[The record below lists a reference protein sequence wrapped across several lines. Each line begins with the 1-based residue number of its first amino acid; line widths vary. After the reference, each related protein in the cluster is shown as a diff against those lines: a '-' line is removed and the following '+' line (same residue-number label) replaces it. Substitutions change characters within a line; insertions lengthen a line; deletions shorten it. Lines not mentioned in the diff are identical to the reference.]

1 MGFIEVQFE
10 RRQDLP
16 CTVERTTKSDIG
28 YVKCRAKEKKKGK
41 KGRPKKNTFFSFRE
55 KKAPQKKKRWRR
67 AKTKK
72 SQKNALQKKSAES
85 ENLQI
90 ALTKVESNNMKS
102 WKKTA
107 VSKKR
112 TKNGKIR
119 GSKKSALFF
128 SEGV

>member
-55 KKAPQKKKRWRR
+55 KKAPQKKKGGEGRR
-67 AKTKK
+67 
-72 SQKNALQKKSAES
+72 QKNHKKMPYKKKVQNQKIYKSLS
-85 ENLQI
+85 
-90 ALTKVESNNMKS
+90 
-102 WKKTA
+102 
-107 VSKKR
+107 R
-112 TKNGKIR
+112 R
-119 GSKKSALFF
+119 
-128 SEGV
+128 